1 MCAVIWRRMMFFV
14 DCEKSMEDAI
24 TIARTMSRNPVDS
37 EFDISFPNQEMCHLF
52 MHESMKDLR
61 KNKKDTRSNLRINI
75 HIKREKPNG
84 SNPY

>member
-1 MCAVIWRRMMFFV
+1 MFFV

-37 EFDISFPNQEMCHLF
+37 EFDLCFPNQEMCHLF
-52 MHESMKDLR
+52 MNESMKDLR

-75 HIKREKPNG
+75 HIKSENPNG
-84 SNPY
+84 SDLY